1 MDRRKITIGTYDT
14 ALDGLWTLT
23 GWSFSAPVMESYFV
37 DVPGR
42 KAGPLDLSTALT
54 DGEPTYGSRTFKAT
68 LESSEGT
75 YLERAER
82 IDTMINWLDGWRLQI
97 VLPDDPDH
105 YIIGR
110 VSVEKEY
117 NDMAHCAVT
126 VTAICEPWRY
136 NQLERVLS
144 FDAPDARTV
153 TIRNTGRM
161 TVVPLL
167 VVSGEDA
174 AVSLAFGGA
183 SWTLGAGTY
192 QLPDLVLRQGDAQLT
207 YSGTGSFTLT
217 YREAVL

>member
-1 MDRRKITIGTYDT
+1 MDTRKITIGTYDT

-23 GWSFSAPVMESYFV
+23 GWSFSAPEQESFFV

-54 DGEPTYGSRTFKAT
+54 DGDPTYTSRTFEAT
-68 LESSEGT
+68 LESSEGS
-75 YLERAER
+75 YLDRAER
-82 IDTMINWLDGWRLQI
+82 IDEMVNLLDGWRMQI

-105 YIIGR
+105 YIVGR
-110 VSVEKEY
+110 VSVKKTY
-117 NDMAHCAVT
+117 NDMAHCAVK

-136 NQLERVLS
+136 SQLERVLQ

-161 TVVPLL
+161 TVVPTL
-167 VVSGEDA
+167 VITGEEA
-174 AVSLAFGGA
+174 AVTLAFGGT

-192 QLPDLVLRQGDAQLT
+192 QLPDFVMKQGDAQLT
-207 YSGTGSFTLT
+207 YSGKGAFTLI